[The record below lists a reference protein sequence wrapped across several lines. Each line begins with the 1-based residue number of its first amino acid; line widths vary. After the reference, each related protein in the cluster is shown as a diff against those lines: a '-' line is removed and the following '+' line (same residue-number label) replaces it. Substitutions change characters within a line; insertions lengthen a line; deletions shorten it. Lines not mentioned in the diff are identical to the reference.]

1 MFTVEK
7 SFKYT
12 EELKNSYDVLVN
24 YQKQKYHTFLVVLLA
39 LVVIISAC
47 FIYLKEFNIVLASM
61 LAIVGISLEFR
72 RLDFNKKVSQ
82 EEIVENQNK
91 ATTMI
96 GDIKEYFSVHIDDME
111 PNKQKEFTLLME
123 NKLANLQSEVA
134 VALFI
139 LSPSK

>member
-24 YQKQKYHTFLVVLLA
+24 YQKQKYHTFLVLLLA

-72 RLDFNKKVSQ
+72 RLDFNQKVSQ
-82 EEIVENQNK
+82 EEVVESQNK

-96 GDIKEYFSVHIDDME
+96 GDIKEYFSVHTHDME
-111 PNKQKEFTLLME
+111 PNKQKEFALLME